1 MDYDL
6 FHSSTTQDGMI
17 DTSKFTY
24 MGEVWNKDII
34 AASKFIGALEIKLE
48 KDHLPTENRRLCM
61 HVSASPGA
69 SC

>member
-61 HVSASPGA
+61 HVLASPGA
-69 SC
+69 SG